1 MSKSDKNKRT
11 NTETARRIWLAGIGA
26 YGRAFAEAQEA
37 LKEVTDKGGDIFDDL
52 VQKGEMIEK
61 VVEYKGKEML
71 EKTREK
77 TRDFGDIDVPSLDID
92 DRIKRMRSRLSLGSR
107 ASHADTIED
116 RLAMV
121 EAKLEAVLEQLAP
134 PAPKK
139 ASKKTPAKKVVAKES
154 APKKKATTQRTPKK
168 PTAKKTTTKKT
179 TGKK

>member
-11 NTETARRIWLAGIGA
+11 STETARRIWLAGIGA

-92 DRIKRMRSRLSLGSR
+92 ERIKRMRSRLSLGSR
-107 ASHADTIED
+107 ASHVDTIED

-121 EAKLEAVLEQLAP
+121 EAKLEALIEQLAP

-139 ASKKTPAKKVVAKES
+139 ASAKKA
-154 APKKKATTQRTPKK
+154 APKKKATTQRTAKK
-168 PTAKKTTTKKT
+168 PTTKKATGKKTTTKKS